1 MDAFW
6 KTVLWQ
12 QCGAAIDM
20 LENAIRDCPDAVWSD
35 PAKKP
40 QWMNNDVVG
49 FWYVV
54 YHTLFFQD
62 YYLSDSAREFG
73 PPPPFNLDELDPA
86 GLLPERPYTKGEMQ
100 SYLRHCRLKC
110 RDAINALT
118 EDKARQRCE
127 FESLDL
133 SVAELLLYTMRHTQ
147 HHVAQLNLI
156 LRQKT
161 SSAPK
166 WVAKTN
172 VPIAGE

>member
-1 MDAFW
+1 MDSFW
-6 KTVLWQ
+6 KSVLWQ

-40 QWMNNDVVG
+40 QWLSNDVVG

-62 YYLSDSAREFG
+62 YFFSDSANEFR

-86 GLLPERPYTKGEMQ
+86 GLLPDRPYSKSELQ
-100 SYLRHCRLKC
+100 NYLQHCRLKC
-110 RDAINALT
+110 RKAINDLT
-118 EDKARQRCE
+118 EDKARQRCG
-127 FESLDL
+127 FERLEL
-133 SVAELLLYTMRHTQ
+133 SVAELFLSNMRHTQ

-161 SSAPK
+161 SSAPG
-166 WVAKTN
+166 WVGKTK
-172 VPIAGE
+172 VPIGSE